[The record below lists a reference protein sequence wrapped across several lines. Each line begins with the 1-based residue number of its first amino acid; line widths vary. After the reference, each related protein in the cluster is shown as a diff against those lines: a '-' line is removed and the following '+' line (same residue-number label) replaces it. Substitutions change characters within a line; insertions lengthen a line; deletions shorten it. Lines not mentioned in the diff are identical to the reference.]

1 MADYDGPVCKLCRR
15 ESVKLFLKGERCHSA
30 KCSLEKREYAPG
42 QHGQY
47 RFRQSEYGRQLRE
60 KQKVR
65 RSTFMS
71 EEQFKKFFEEAAN
84 EEGATG
90 SNLLIKLE
98 CRLDNVVRLL
108 GFGTSIL
115 QARQLV
121 NHRHITVNNRV
132 CSIPSYIV
140 QEDDEIAVKKSDRDL
155 EVVKDSLEESEDT
168 ELSEW
173 LERDSSTMTGKIKRI
188 PEREEITLV
197 GGDIEENLIVEYYS
211 K

>member
-1 MADYDGPVCKLCRR
+1 MAVYNGPVCKLCRR
-15 ESVKLFLKGERCHSA
+15 EGEKLFLKGKRCHTA

-65 RSTFMS
+65 RSTFMT
-71 EEQFKKFFEEAAN
+71 EKQFKKFFEQADN

-90 SNLLIKLE
+90 SNLLVKLE
-98 CRLDNVVRLL
+98 SRLDNVVRLL
-108 GFGTSIL
+108 GFAVSIL

-121 NHRHITVNNRV
+121 NHRHITVNGRV
-132 CSIPSYIV
+132 CSISSYVV
-140 QEDDEIAVKKSDRDL
+140 QEDDKIAVKKSDRDL
-155 EVVKDSLEESEDT
+155 EVIKNSLEESEEV
-168 ELSEW
+168 ELPEW
-173 LERDSSTMTGKIKRI
+173 LERDSSSMTGKVKRL
-188 PEREEITLV
+188 PNREEVSLV
-197 GGDIEENLIVEYYS
+197 GGDIEENLIVELYS